1 MTSGYTI
8 VGDLSG
14 FSRRLAVLLAVI
26 IIGAIKEESCRA
38 IETYTRCSLHLSRS
52 SEGLTADANSAL
64 DTSPEAPHAMHHHLL
79 EDSIARAPSP
89 PIVYMTHLVT
99 SSKSRL
105 HG

>member
-1 MTSGYTI
+1 M
-8 VGDLSG
+8 
-14 FSRRLAVLLAVI
+14 LLAVTTMEV
-26 IIGAIKEESCRA
+26 IKEGSCQA
-38 IETYTRCSLHLSRS
+38 IETYTRYSLHLNRS

-89 PIVYMTHLVT
+89 PIAYMTHLVT